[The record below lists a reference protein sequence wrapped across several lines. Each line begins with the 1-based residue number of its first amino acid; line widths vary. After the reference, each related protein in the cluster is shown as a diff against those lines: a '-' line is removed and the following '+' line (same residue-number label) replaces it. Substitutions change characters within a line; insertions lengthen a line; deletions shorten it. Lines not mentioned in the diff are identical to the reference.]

1 MGQERSLAPCRRA
14 AVILLI
20 LCAAC
25 ASAARA
31 EVAPIVDFVPFLIR
45 FRGTV
50 RGAVASERALAD
62 TVDELQATD

>member
-1 MGQERSLAPCRRA
+1 
-14 AVILLI
+14 LLI